1 MVRPHGRSADNA
13 PGRTDIPLT
22 ERSEHAAQDLRARW
36 KGLSFAN
43 VFTSPLQQ
51 ALRTGELAGLG
62 KSAEID
68 PETMPMFERT
78 FPGPIDVSLPR
89 Q

>member
-1 MVRPHGRSADNA
+1 LISGQRT
-13 PGRTDIPLT
+13 GRTDIPLT
-22 ERSEHAAQDLRARW
+22 DRGEHAEQDLGARW

-51 ALRTGELAGLG
+51 ARRTGELAGPG
-62 KSAEID
+62 ESAEID

-78 FPGPIDVSLPR
+78 FPGPSDVSLPR